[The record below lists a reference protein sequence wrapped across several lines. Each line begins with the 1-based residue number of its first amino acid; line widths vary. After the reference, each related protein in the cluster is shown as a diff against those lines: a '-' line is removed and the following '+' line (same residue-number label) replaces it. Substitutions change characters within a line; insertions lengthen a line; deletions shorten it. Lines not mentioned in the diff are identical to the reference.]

1 MHARF
6 IRPDPSAQAAT
17 LPAGSGTLQ
26 VTCGLT
32 GCLTIAVANAA
43 RPGPR
48 TPGTGLWLNDGND
61 RSRLPSDPAAQ
72 AVAAL
77 RAGSQV
83 RHYFAAGLTLPAG
96 CDAKGQVR
104 PVARNYGQIIAA
116 TAGRLGRRA
125 PGGTCGRQ
133 AGGAPGPEVR

>member
-6 IRPDPSAQAAT
+6 IRPDASAQAAT
-17 LPAGSGTLQ
+17 LPGGPGTLQ

-32 GCLTIAVANAA
+32 GCLTIV
-43 RPGPR
+43 
-48 TPGTGLWLNDGND
+48 
-61 RSRLPSDPAAQ
+61 RSRLPSGPAAQ

-83 RHYFAAGLTLPAG
+83 RRYFAAGLTLLAG

-104 PVARNYGQIIAA
+104 QVARDYGQIIAA
-116 TAGRLGRRA
+116 TAGRLRQRA